1 MKTHGDEGREETAQE
16 KYWREHH
23 EQSAHKDAPF
33 EHFEPAYRTAAE
45 GVKKYPG
52 KHYHEIES
60 DLARDYDKN
69 DANLAIPWD
78 RARPAV
84 KSAWD
89 RLGGVM
95 GPRDTD
101 RGLRGGI

>member
-1 MKTHGDEGREETAQE
+1 MDIQGKEGAERVEQE

-23 EQSAHKDAPF
+23 AQEHKEVPF
-33 EHFEPAYRTAAE
+33 EHLEPAYRTGYE
-45 GVKKYPG
+45 GVRKYAG

-60 DLARDYDKN
+60 DLAHDYEKN
-69 DANLAIPWD
+69 DANPAIPWD

-84 KSAWD
+84 RAAWD

-101 RGLRGGI
+101 RGMRGGI